1 MMGPRTSPRQLEQR
15 LHAAQRDYER
25 IKQQLLEVGFICEGS
40 LVERFMPC
48 GKPNCRCVD
57 PEQRHGPYWQ
67 LSWKQDGKTV
77 SRRLSAEHAA
87 LYREWI
93 ANRRQLDALV
103 KQLHEVSRS
112 VRRHLLDATG
122 DDTAAAPA
130 PKAAERKAAGKPRG
144 ATKPR
149 DITQPRR

>member
-1 MMGPRTSPRQLEQR
+1 MEPRTSPRQLEQR

-77 SRRLSAEHAA
+77 SRRLSPEHAA

-93 ANRRQLDALV
+93 ANRRQLDELV

-112 VRRHLLDATG
+112 VRQHLLDATG
-122 DDTAAAPA
+122 GDTAAAPA
-130 PKAAERKAAGKPRG
+130 PKAANKPRG

>member
-1 MMGPRTSPRQLEQR
+1 MGPRTSPRQLEQR

-77 SRRLSAEHAA
+77 SRRLSPEHAA

-112 VRRHLLDATG
+112 VRQHLLDATR
-122 DDTAAAPA
+122 DDTAAAPG
-130 PKAAERKAAGKPRG
+130 PKTDKPRG